1 MTGNQSL
8 AFTPGYELAER
19 IRAKEVSPV
28 EIVDY
33 LLQRIRALDPQLKA
47 FLTVSEEQARAAA
60 KEAEEA
66 VMRGDDLPPLHGVP
80 IAIKD
85 MEFTKGIRTTGASLL
100 YDEFVPDEDAVVVE
114 RLKQAGAIV
123 LGKSSACEFA
133 LGGGLS
139 YNRLLN
145 DDSHNPWDLS
155 RSGGASSGG
164 SGVAVA
170 AGLVPLATGSDAGGS
185 TRIPAS
191 WTGTFG
197 VKETQG
203 LVPTVRGHCVMPLF
217 LAIGPLTRTVRDAA
231 LMIQAMAG
239 YHPEDS
245 FSLRDKPPD
254 LLSALDGDVKGLR
267 VAWTPELFDTKT
279 DPEVWAVAEAAARV
293 FESLGCQ
300 VEEAKPVIDD
310 PYGPFST
317 ILIADS
323 VAGHLQDLDQRG
335 EDFTNYLRSVLE
347 DGRKITG
354 PQYAEALWAHQR
366 IRMQMA
372 EFFQQYDLWLTPTMA
387 MKPYNIQEQWRAAY
401 EGPLAIQS
409 LYELLTFCFIAN
421 LSGGPSASIPCGFTS
436 DGLPVG
442 LQITGDVGADV
453 KVLRASAA
461 FERAQPWIHH
471 VPPIAEAIP

>member
-1 MTGNQSL
+1 M
-8 AFTPGYELAER
+8 AFAPGYELAEK
-19 IRAKEVSPV
+19 IKTKDLSPV
-28 EIVDY
+28 ELVDY
-33 LLQRIRALDPQLKA
+33 LLQRIKALDPQLKA
-47 FLTVSEEQARAAA
+47 FLTVPEEQVRAAA
-60 KEAEEA
+60 REAEEA
-66 VMRGDDLPPLHGVP
+66 VMRGGDLPPLHGVP
-80 IAIKD
+80 VAIKD

-114 RLKQAGAIV
+114 RLKRAGAIV

-145 DDSHNPWDLS
+145 DDSHNPWDLR

-164 SGVAVA
+164 SGVAIA

-191 WTGTFG
+191 WNGTFG
-197 VKETQG
+197 VKQTQG
-203 LVPTVRGHCVMPLF
+203 LVPTVRGHCTMPLL

-245 FSLRDKPPD
+245 FSLRDKPAD
-254 LLSALDGDVKGLR
+254 FLSTLDGDVKGLR
-267 VAWTPELFDTKT
+267 VAWTPEMFDTKT
-279 DPEVWAVAEAAARV
+279 DPEVRAVAEASARV
-293 FESLGCQ
+293 FESLGCI
-300 VEEAKPVIDD
+300 VEEVKPVIDD

-317 ILIADS
+317 IIVADS
-323 VAGHLQDLDQRG
+323 VAGHLEDLDQRG
-335 EDFTNYLRSVLE
+335 EDFTNFLRAVLE

-354 PQYAEALWAHQR
+354 TQYAEALWAQQR
-366 IRMQMA
+366 IRVQMA
-372 EFFQQYDLWLTPTMA
+372 DFFQKYDLWLTPTMS
-387 MKPYNIQEQWRAAY
+387 MKPYIIEEQWRAAY
-401 EGPLAIQS
+401 EGPLEIQS
-409 LYELLTFCFIAN
+409 LYELLTFCVVAN
-421 LSGGPSASIPCGFTS
+421 LSGGPSASIPCGFTP

-442 LQITGDVGADV
+442 LQITGDVGDDV

-471 VPPIAEAIP
+471 IPPITEGIP